1 MIGTRLPFYAF
12 ATACLV
18 AFCSFA
24 SAQSGQY
31 EWAASE
37 PIAPGV
43 RFARVTLAAP
53 RPLMVQCLRIDTAS
67 APLGFHTTGRA
78 ETWVDGSTETLRRTT
93 REFVLDSRA
102 AGLDMVAAINA
113 DAFSPWPVPWQ
124 EESLTNLLG
133 LAVSGGVVV
142 SSPSETPSFLVFE
155 DGSMSITPKVTS
167 LEGVQT
173 AVSGFGLVL
182 KNGEPIAG
190 NADLHPRTG
199 IGLSEDRRVVYWI
212 VIDGRRVESVG
223 ATTDDVGRWLLHFG
237 AHDGI
242 NLDGGGSATMARY
255 DASAGGDGVVLLNRP
270 VGNGAKSCGH
280 CPPTERNNGNN
291 LGVYLAGGSN

>member
-1 MIGTRLPFYAF
+1 MNEIRFSRF
-12 ATACLV
+12 AITIACIVTL
-18 AFCSFA
+18 FPSA
-24 SAQSGQY
+24 SAQTGQY
-31 EWAASE
+31 DWALSE
-37 PIAPGV
+37 PIAPGIQ
-43 RFARVTLAAP
+43 FARVTLTAP
-53 RPLMVQCLRIDTAS
+53 QPLMIHCLRIDTAA

-78 ETWVDGSTETLRRTT
+78 EAWVDGSTETLRRTT
-93 REFVLDSRA
+93 REFILDSRA
-102 AGLDMVAAINA
+102 IGLDMVAAINA

-133 LAVSGGVVV
+133 LAVSDGIVV
-142 SSPSETPSFLVFE
+142 SSPSETPSFLVFA
-155 DGSMSITPKVTS
+155 DGSMLIAQSVAN

-182 KNGEPIAG
+182 NNGTPIPG

-199 IGLSEDRRVVYWI
+199 IGLSADHRVVYWL

-223 ATTDDVGRWLLHFG
+223 ATTENVGRWLLHFG
-237 AHDGI
+237 AHNGI

-255 DASAGGDGVVLLNRP
+255 DPSAGGDGVVLLNNP
-270 VGNGAKSCGH
+270 VGNGAKSCDH

-291 LGVYLAGGSN
+291 LGVYLVRSRD